1 MGPGGPAQEALLVGV
16 HQAQDFSVVFA
27 ISLALCICLNFL
39 CCCWLLQDCFGGT
52 WSSWGPIRPT
62 WASMSS

>member
-27 ISLALCICLNFL
+27 ISLALSSTFCAAAGYYKIALGEPGPP
-39 CCCWLLQDCFGGT
+39 GGP
-52 WSSWGPIRPT
+52 SGPPGPP
-62 WASMSS
+62 